1 MNVLDEFK
9 NYKRDFILI
18 NRNTAI
24 LLHIF
29 TKDINYPLEE
39 DIILSDHD
47 NYEIDMFNTYKTSA
61 EQFIKQFE
69 GHNCIAFIEALRD
82 ECNKILK
89 KDENNCSK

>member
-18 NRNTAI
+18 NSDTAI

-29 TKDINYPLEE
+29 TKDKEHAFE

-47 NYEIDMFNTYKTSA
+47 DYNINMFETYKTSA

-69 GHNCIAFIEALRD
+69 GHDCIAFIKALRD
-82 ECNKILK
+82 ECDKILK
-89 KDENNCSK
+89 EDESNRNK

>member
-69 GHNCIAFIEALRD
+69 GHDCIAFIEALRD
-82 ECNKILK
+82 ECNKVLK
-89 KDENNCSK
+89 KDENNRSK

>member
-29 TKDINYPLEE
+29 SKDTNHSFE

-69 GHNCIAFIEALRD
+69 GHDCIAFIKALRD
-82 ECNKILK
+82 ECNKILN
-89 KDENNCSK
+89 KDESNRNK

>member
-9 NYKRDFILI
+9 NYKRNFILI

-29 TKDINYPLEE
+29 SKDTNQSFE

-47 NYEIDMFNTYKTSA
+47 GYEIDMFNTYKTSA

-69 GHNCIAFIEALRD
+69 GHDCIAFIEALRD

-89 KDENNCSK
+89 KDENNRSK